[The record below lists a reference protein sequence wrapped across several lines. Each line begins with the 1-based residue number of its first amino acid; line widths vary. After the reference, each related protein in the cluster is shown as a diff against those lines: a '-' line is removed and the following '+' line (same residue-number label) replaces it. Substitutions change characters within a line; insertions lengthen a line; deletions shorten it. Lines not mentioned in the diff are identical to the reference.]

1 MADTPDSLII
11 PATVASHSRTRAI
24 LEAVIAS
31 MIWATSFVFVRVGMD
46 EVGPLTMAGLR
57 YFAAFVLMLPFIR
70 WRANARA
77 LRSKGVWLRLIG
89 IALGVYTV
97 GNGALYWSLK
107 YISPTTASFIVG
119 LLPLLVLAAGIAY
132 LRERPTM
139 RQVGGVG
146 LCVAGCA
153 LFFAMGLAPGQPLGL
168 AIAVIGVVGFAV
180 FAILSR
186 DVARM
191 GQLDT
196 FTLTALPLGLGGA
209 SLLILAIS
217 VEGVTLPSWRV
228 WALVAWLAS
237 VNTVLAYILYN
248 RSLKILTALE
258 ANVAMNLSPFA
269 TALVSFVILGE
280 RLTPVQVI
288 GMVIGIVGVAL
299 VQVSARPSV

>member
-1 MADTPDSLII
+1 
-11 PATVASHSRTRAI
+11 
-24 LEAVIAS
+24 
-31 MIWATSFVFVRVGMD
+31 
-46 EVGPLTMAGLR
+46 
-57 YFAAFVLMLPFIR
+57 
-70 WRANARA
+70 
-77 LRSKGVWLRLIG
+77 
-89 IALGVYTV
+89 V

-132 LRERPTM
+132 LHERPTLC
-139 RQVGGVG
+139 QVGGVVM
-146 LCVAGCA
+146 CVAGCA
-153 LFFAMGLAPGQPLGL
+153 LFFAMGLKPGQPLGL
-168 AIAVIGVVGFAV
+168 VIAAIGAVGFAV

-196 FTLTALPLGLGGA
+196 FTLTALPLGVGGA

-217 VEGVTLPSWRV
+217 VEGVTLPSWQV
-228 WALVAWLAS
+228 WAIVAWLAS
-237 VNTVLAYILYN
+237 INTEVAYILYN

-269 TALVSFVILGE
+269 TALMSLGILGE
-280 RLTPVQVI
+280 RLTPLQI
-288 GMVIGIVGVAL
+288 AGMVIGIVGVAL

>member
-1 MADTPDSLII
+1 MVDTPASLTI
-11 PATVASHSRTRAI
+11 PATVAPHSRARAI
-24 LEAVIAS
+24 AEAVIAS
-31 MIWATSFVFVRVGMD
+31 MIWATSFVFVRLGMD

-57 YFAAFVLMLPFIR
+57 YFGAFLLMLPFIR
-70 WRANARA
+70 WRPNARA

-119 LLPLLVLAAGIAY
+119 LLPLLVLTAGIAY
-132 LRERPTM
+132 LHERPTLC
-139 RQVGGVG
+139 QVGGVVM
-146 LCVAGCA
+146 CVAGCA
-153 LFFAMGLAPGQPLGL
+153 LFFAMGLKPGQPLGL
-168 AIAVIGVVGFAV
+168 VIAAMGVVGFAV

-196 FTLTALPLGLGGA
+196 FTLTALPLGVGGA

-217 VEGVTLPSWRV
+217 VEGVTLPSRQV
-228 WALVAWLAS
+228 WAIVAWLAS
-237 VNTVLAYILYN
+237 INTVVAYILYN

-269 TALVSFVILGE
+269 TALMSFMILGE
-280 RLTPVQVI
+280 RLTPLQI
-288 GMVIGIVGVAL
+288 AGMVIGIVGVAL

>member
-1 MADTPDSLII
+1 MANTPASATI
-11 PATVASHSRTRAI
+11 PTTSTSHSHTRAI
-24 LEAVIAS
+24 VEAVIAS
-31 MIWATSFVFVRVGMD
+31 MIWATSFVFVRIGMD

-57 YFAAFVLMLPFIR
+57 YFGAFLLMLPFIR
-70 WRANARA
+70 WRSNARV
-77 LRSKGVWLRLIG
+77 LCSKSIWYRLAG

-119 LLPLLVLAAGIAY
+119 LLPLLVLAAGTFY
-132 LRERPTM
+132 LRERPTL
-139 RQVGGVG
+139 RQILGVV

-153 LFFAMGLAPGQPLGL
+153 MFFAIGLTPGQPLGL
-168 AIAVIGVVGFAV
+168 AIAVVGVIGFAV

-196 FTLTALPLGLGGA
+196 FALTALPLGLGGG
-209 SLLILAIS
+209 SLLILALL
-217 VEGVTLPSWRV
+217 VEGVTFPSWRV

-237 VNTVLAYILYN
+237 VNTVVAYILYN

-269 TALVSFVILGE
+269 TAMMSFLLLGE
-280 RLTPVQVI
+280 RLTLIQI
-288 GMVIGIVGVAL
+288 AGMVIGIVGVAL
-299 VQVSARPSV
+299 VQVPARPSV